1 MNQKY
6 PGHPDG
12 ADKVNEKATKADD
25 EKIGK
30 HTIVASE
37 PTTYDESEWHLIG
50 KNCALTVDE
59 KGTETEIP
67 IEYEVRLNAVD
78 PNNP

>member
-1 MNQKY
+1 MASK
-6 PGHPDG
+6 G
-12 ADKVNEKATKADD
+12 DD

-37 PTTYDESEWHLIG
+37 PTTHDDAEWHLIG

-59 KGTETEIP
+59 EGTETEIP
-67 IEYEVRLNAVD
+67 IEYDVKLNAVD

>member
-6 PGHPDG
+6 PGRPDS
-12 ADKVNEKATKADD
+12 ADKVNEKATKGDD

-50 KNCALTVDE
+50 KNCALTVNE
-59 KGTETEIP
+59 MGTETEIP
-67 IEYEVRLNAVD
+67 IEYEVRLNVVD